1 MNSYG
6 IDFLRAVIRE
16 GRRLKY
22 YLVFWGALDI
32 EFPYEFHGGGFQGGG
47 AASKVTQQ
55 IASDAIVYDY
65 NLLDKKAGELSGD

>member
-1 MNSYG
+1 MNSRG
-6 IDFLRAVIRE
+6 VDSR
-16 GRRLKY
+16 
-22 YLVFWGALDI
+22 
-32 EFPYEFHGGGFQGGG
+32 GGG